1 MRGIDSY
8 SRRRP
13 VTASVLLAAL
23 VAIFAAG
30 PVGADTELGHK
41 GKIGAHSLRD
51 TYTNGAAKCTY
62 RTTFEG
68 SGSHW
73 WRLRRIDVRPPRVFA
88 ISGSQKVGWRF
99 VVQRSK
105 DQGPWQVAYRSQV
118 QKATASVNSRAAFE
132 SMGSRVSVPPPSSQ
146 FDNHHFFRVVVKM
159 IWYRADGSQ
168 QGSARHLVDFYREQL
183 DGEVFAGDGEGACQ
197 GIKGQVV

>member
-1 MRGIDSY
+1 MRATGSY
-8 SRRRP
+8 SRRRSL
-13 VTASVLLAAL
+13 TASLLLAVL
-23 VAIFAAG
+23 VAIMAAG
-30 PVGADTELGHK
+30 PAAADAELGHK
-41 GKIGAHSLRD
+41 GQVGAHYMRD
-51 TYTNGAAKCTY
+51 TYSDGAAKCTY

-73 WRLRRIDVRPPRVFA
+73 WKLRRIDVRPPRVFA

-99 VVQRSK
+99 VIQRSE
-105 DQGPWQVAYRSQV
+105 DQGPWQVAYRSPV
-118 QKATASVNSRAAFE
+118 QKATASVNTRAAFA

-146 FDNHHFFRVVVKM
+146 FDNHHFIRVVVKM

-168 QGSARHLVDFYREQL
+168 RGSARHLVDFYREQL
-183 DGEVFAGDGEGACQ
+183 DGEVYAGDGEGACQ